1 VRHDNT
7 ACGLAQS
14 RDFEIYN
21 GLNMWPYQLPWPSSP
36 TQILHEILAYCLLF
50 RRRCISIHRN
60 TTRRATN
67 STGESNFHTQRSWH
81 GSPTSIWT
89 FWSAC
94 SRRCEQYSRVGK
106 GVSCYRQW
114 NACGCAFWRT
124 YPIQLPGVI
133 LLRPY
138 LSGAVAYA
146 KLSSA
151 EQRAALYACA
161 QGNFAACGSA
171 IGKVYKN
178 RDQKL

>member
-1 VRHDNT
+1 MNDPIANKIVD
-7 ACGLAQS
+7 
-14 RDFEIYN
+14 
-21 GLNMWPYQLPWPSSP
+21 
-36 TQILHEILAYCLLF
+36 
-50 RRRCISIHRN
+50 RCNFCVIDVSITIDHR
-60 TTRRATN
+60 
-67 STGESNFHTQRSWH
+67 
-81 GSPTSIWT
+81 
-89 FWSAC
+89 
-94 SRRCEQYSRVGK
+94 
-106 GVSCYRQW
+106 
-114 NACGCAFWRT
+114 

-161 QGNFAACGSA
+161 QGNFAACGFA